1 LLKLKLRQ
9 FMNNRSHFQTCQPH
23 SYRFFWVECPSF
35 RSSAASE
42 KLHTSKHKWSG
53 ASVQADGLPKSQSN
67 IPWDFFLCRQSTQL
81 VSNTHARTPDSYAMV
96 MILLRC
102 LFSCTFG
109 VEWLQR
115 SANILPLLLPS
126 AAGTSLES
134 AALMCQTTSSTRRHA
149 LRRCALCLI
158 SWIKATNI

>member
-1 LLKLKLRQ
+1 MLKLKLRQ

-23 SYRFFWVECPSF
+23 SYRFFCVECPSF

-53 ASVQADGLPKSQSN
+53 ASLQAGGFPKSQSN

-102 LFSCTFG
+102 LFSCTDLLIFCPFYCPQ
-109 VEWLQR
+109 LQEHLW
-115 SANILPLLLPS
+115 SQQL
-126 AAGTSLES
+126 
-134 AALMCQTTSSTRRHA
+134 
-149 LRRCALCLI
+149 
-158 SWIKATNI
+158 